1 MHIMHIV
8 HLMYIMHI
16 VHIMYIMHIMQ
27 RASGACKRIEQKFAD
42 LATNRQLLH
51 ERHQITWYCRK

>member
-1 MHIMHIV
+1 
-8 HLMYIMHI
+8 
-16 VHIMYIMHIMQ
+16 MQ
-27 RASGACKRIEQKFAD
+27 VVPAKGWSRRLEQKFAD